1 MEFSIAQEAY
11 VFLASVL
18 CGVFISVIYD
28 ILRVIRSY
36 VKTTHAVTNTQD
48 IIFWCIALIIMFFT
62 VFHTNHGYV
71 RWYEFLGVF
80 LGALLYFL
88 TLSKAFYMVSKKFI
102 DIFFKIFEFFCKILL
117 TPLVFTYNIIYKS
130 ILFIFV
136 PIFKFLQKIIRRLV
150 LKIKSGCK
158 KTKVVLLKK

>member
-11 VFLASVL
+11 VFLASAL
-18 CGVFISVIYD
+18 CGVFISIIYD
-28 ILRVIRSY
+28 ILRIVRSY

-48 IIFWCIALIIMFFT
+48 LVFWCIALVIMFFT

-80 LGALLYFL
+80 LGAILYFL
-88 TLSKAFYMVSKKFI
+88 TLSKAFCIVIKKII
-102 DIFFKIFEFFCKILL
+102 DIFFKIFVFFCKNLL

-136 PIFKFLQKIIRRLV
+136 PIFKFLQKIIRRFN

-158 KTKVVLLKK
+158 KTKTVLIKK

>member
-18 CGVFISVIYD
+18 CGVLIGVIYD
-28 ILRVIRSY
+28 ILRVMRSY
-36 VKTTHAVTNTQD
+36 VKTTHAVNDVQD
-48 IIFWCIALIIMFFT
+48 IVFWCIALIIMFFT
-62 VFHTNHGYV
+62 VFHTNQGYV

-88 TLSKAFYMVSKKFI
+88 TMGKVFCIVLNKII
-102 DIFFKIFEFFCKILL
+102 DVFLKIFVFFCKILL

-136 PIFKFLQKIIRRLV
+136 PIFKFLQKFLRRIM

-158 KTKVVLLKK
+158 MTKTVLLKK

>member
-11 VFLASVL
+11 VFLASAL

-28 ILRVIRSY
+28 VLRVIRLYAKTSY
-36 VKTTHAVTNTQD
+36 AVTNIED
-48 IIFWCIALIIMFFT
+48 IIFWFIALIIMFFT
-62 VFHTNHGYV
+62 VFYTNYGYV

-88 TLSKAFYMVSKKFI
+88 TISKTVCMVLKKFI
-102 DIFFKIFEFFCKILL
+102 EIFFKIFVFFCKILL

-136 PIFKFLQKIIRRLV
+136 PVFKFFQKIIRRFV

-158 KTKVVLLKK
+158 KTKTVLIKK